1 MQTPTLTPAQR
12 RELRSLAHHLDPV
25 VQIGQNG
32 VTSAVLHEIDNAL
45 NAHELIKV
53 RMFADER
60 EVRAEAL
67 LEICE
72 KLSAAPVQTLGKL
85 FIIYRARS
93 ADADEA
99 HAAKPNRRAKPKEVE
114 RPRYTD
120 FKPEPAAKRAKG
132 DTRPPAQAE
141 ASANRRRIG
150 TGSGL
155 NDNPWSELPISTR
168 RRIDPNFVETDAMKR
183 RDPAK
188 KKSISANKMFA
199 AKSNNE
205 DVRRRAPVAG
215 QFAIE
220 QARKKR
226 AQAAA
231 MESGEPINPPR
242 ASATEERFRWKDR
255 DKWPVAERAPRPS
268 TRNTPALS
276 KRGAARNP
284 SAPQT
289 RRRLREDY

>member
-1 MQTPTLTPAQR
+1 MDTLTLTPAQR
-12 RELRSLAHHLDPV
+12 RELRSMAHHLDPV
-25 VQIGQNG
+25 VMIGQHG

-60 EVRAEAL
+60 EVRASAL
-67 LEICE
+67 AEVCE
-72 KLSAAPVQTLGKL
+72 KLSAGPVQTLGKL
-85 FIIYRARS
+85 FIIYRPRS
-93 ADADEA
+93 DAAEEA
-99 HAAKPNRRAKPKEVE
+99 HSAKPNRRAKPKEVE

-132 DTRPPAQAE
+132 DTRPPAREE
-141 ASANRRRIG
+141 APRKRAG
-150 TGSGL
+150 GGV

-188 KKSISANKMFA
+188 PKSVSAKKMYA
-199 AKSNNE
+199 AKTENS

-231 MESGEPINPPR
+231 AESGEPIAAPR
-242 ASATEERFRWKDR
+242 TAAPEARLRWKDR
-255 DKWPVAERAPRPS
+255 DKWPTAERTPRPS
-268 TRNTPALS
+268 TRTTPALS

>member
-1 MQTPTLTPAQR
+1 MQTLTLSPAQR
-12 RELRSLAHHLDPV
+12 RELRTLAHHLDPV

-32 VTSAVLHEIDNAL
+32 LTSAVLHEIDNAL

-60 EVRAEAL
+60 EVRAAAL
-67 LEICE
+67 GEVCE
-72 KLSAAPVQTLGKL
+72 KLAAAPVQTLGKL
-85 FIIYRARS
+85 FILYRPRS
-93 ADADEA
+93 AEADEA
-99 HAAKPNRRAKPKEVE
+99 HAAKPNRRAKTKEIE

-141 ASANRRRIG
+141 TPRRRA
-150 TGSGL
+150 GSGV

-168 RRIDPNFVETDAMKR
+168 RRIDPNFVETDAMQR

-188 KKSISANKMFA
+188 KKSVSARKMFA
-199 AKSNNE
+199 AKSENA
-205 DVRRRAPVAG
+205 DIRRRAPVAG

-231 MESGEPINPPR
+231 VESGEPINPPR
-242 ASATEERFRWKDR
+242 AVATEERFRWKDK
-255 DKWPVAERAPRPS
+255 DKWPAAERTPRPS
-268 TRNTPALS
+268 TRTTPALS

>member
-1 MQTPTLTPAQR
+1 MDTLTLTPAQR
-12 RELRSLAHHLDPV
+12 RELRSMAHHLDPV
-25 VQIGQNG
+25 VMIGQHG

-60 EVRAEAL
+60 EVRAAAL
-67 LEICE
+67 ADVCE
-72 KLSAAPVQTLGKL
+72 KLSAGPVQTLGKL
-85 FIIYRARS
+85 FIIYRPRS
-93 ADADEA
+93 DAAEEA
-99 HAAKPNRRAKPKEVE
+99 HSAKPNRRAKPKEVE

-132 DTRPPAQAE
+132 ETRPPARDE
-141 ASANRRRIG
+141 APRKR
-150 TGSGL
+150 TGGGGV

-188 KKSISANKMFA
+188 KKPVSARKMFA
-199 AKSNNE
+199 AKTENA

-215 QFAIE
+215 EFAIE

-231 MESGEPINPPR
+231 AETGEPINPPR
-242 ASATEERFRWKDR
+242 AIATEERFRWKDR
-255 DKWPVAERAPRPS
+255 DKWPTAERAPRPS
-268 TRNTPALS
+268 TRATPALS

>member
-1 MQTPTLTPAQR
+1 MDTPNLSPAQR
-12 RELRSLAHHLDPV
+12 RELRALAHHLDPV

-60 EVRAEAL
+60 EVRAAAL
-67 LEICE
+67 ADVCE
-72 KLSAAPVQTLGKL
+72 KLSTAPVQTLGKL
-85 FIIYRARS
+85 FIIYRPRS
-93 ADADEA
+93 AEADEL
-99 HAAKPNRRAKPKEVE
+99 HAAKPNRRAKPKEIE

-141 ASANRRRIG
+141 APRRRA
-150 TGSGL
+150 GSGV

-168 RRIDPNFVETDAMKR
+168 RRIDPNFVETDAMQR

-188 KKSISANKMFA
+188 KKSVSANKMFA

-231 MESGEPINPPR
+231 AESGEPINPPR
-242 ASATEERFRWKDR
+242 AVATEERFRWKDR

-268 TRNTPALS
+268 TRTAPALS

>member
-1 MQTPTLTPAQR
+1 MSTITLSPAQR
-12 RELRSLAHHLDPV
+12 RELRALAHHLDPV
-25 VQIGQNG
+25 VMIGQHG
-32 VTSAVLHEIDNAL
+32 ITSAVLHEIDNAL

-60 EVRAEAL
+60 EVRVAAL
-67 LEICE
+67 ADVCE
-72 KLSAAPVQTLGKL
+72 KLSAAPIQTLGKL
-85 FIIYRARS
+85 FIIYRPR
-93 ADADEA
+93 DAAAEEA
-99 HAAKPNRRAKPKEVE
+99 HAAKPNRRAKVKEVE

-132 DTRPPAQAE
+132 DTRPPARAE
-141 ASANRRRIG
+141 ASEPRRR
-150 TGSGL
+150 TGSGV

-188 KKSISANKMFA
+188 PKPTSAKKMFA
-199 AKSNNE
+199 AKSENA
-205 DVRRRAPVAG
+205 DIRRRAPVAG

-231 MESGEPINPPR
+231 AESGEPINPPR
-242 ASATEERFRWKDR
+242 PAAPDDRLRWKDR
-255 DKWPVAERAPRPS
+255 DKWPTAERTPRPS
-268 TRNTPALS
+268 THKTPALS

>member
-1 MQTPTLTPAQR
+1 M
-12 RELRSLAHHLDPV
+12 AHHLDPV
-25 VQIGQNG
+25 VMIGQNG

-60 EVRAEAL
+60 EVRVAALAEV
-67 LEICE
+67 CE
-72 KLSAAPVQTLGKL
+72 KLSAGPVQILGKL
-85 FIIYRARS
+85 FIIYRPRS
-93 ADADEA
+93 DDDQAA

-120 FKPEPAAKRAKG
+120 FKPEPAPKRAKG
-132 DTRPPAQAE
+132 ETRPPVRDE
-141 ASANRRRIG
+141 APRKRAS
-150 TGSGL
+150 SGV

-188 KKSISANKMFA
+188 KTSVSAKKMYA
-199 AKSNNE
+199 AKGENA
-205 DVRRRAPVAG
+205 DKRRRAPVAG
-215 QFAIE
+215 EFAIE

-226 AQAAA
+226 AQAKAI
-231 MESGEPINPPR
+231 ETGEAIVQPQTKGSSEQR
-242 ASATEERFRWKDR
+242 LRWKDR
-255 DKWPVAERAPRPS
+255 DSWPVAERTPRPS
-268 TRNTPALS
+268 TRTAPALS

-284 SAPQT
+284 NAPQT